1 METETYPIDV
11 PLAVVAVAASREGV
25 ILSIKLLWL
34 VKQDKQSHE
43 WKAENLPE
51 TLSPPE
57 MKIFQKDSGWWR
69 GPPSA
74 GVGGRVGAEQLTAV
88 VNVLPLSTHRY
99 QFSEFLEIATPN
111 VLKLG

>member
-51 TLSPPE
+51 TLSP
-57 MKIFQKDSGWWR
+57 S
-69 GPPSA
+69 
-74 GVGGRVGAEQLTAV
+74 
-88 VNVLPLSTHRY
+88 
-99 QFSEFLEIATPN
+99 
-111 VLKLG
+111 